1 VGDEEPQCREID
13 EPEAAEPPSTEAPPS
28 ESNSD
33 GGASDITT
41 QYKPTGQQT
50 SAWATTSGWA
60 LPSKFKIAT
69 LRSYV
74 VRWELEPASP
84 Q

>member
-1 VGDEEPQCREID
+1 MGDEEPQCREID

-50 SAWATTSGWA
+50 STWATT
-60 LPSKFKIAT
+60 KIAT